1 MCVFFFVKH
10 FRKGKTTIKIHASS
24 HACHFATCRQA
35 RHSIVSVSSL
45 IWKDFFLNDVFKC
58 REMGWRSWNDHRG
71 NMKYKMPHY
80 FITLSEKDKVNA
92 NYVTNRIHGLT
103 FNVGDHEHPKP
114 QDCLYQDVYEL
125 NNTFKTPQ
133 QDLVGYKRGHF
144 EKDVL
149 NKLNIPCINLEEW
162 GCPKFKKLMKWGFP
176 KMVNCGHHIY
186 NSSHCA
192 AVECE
197 AFWQWLVSQ
206 STSYSNPYSN
216 ILNVRTWMDNIKKKR
231 HAWNNFFLECIC
243 VLRFFFFFNKI
254 MLKKKGLLSFTD
266 STQRRE

>member
-1 MCVFFFVKH
+1 
-10 FRKGKTTIKIHASS
+10 
-24 HACHFATCRQA
+24 
-35 RHSIVSVSSL
+35 
-45 IWKDFFLNDVFKC
+45 
-58 REMGWRSWNDHRG
+58 MGWRSWNDHRG

-92 NYVTNRIHGLT
+92 NYVTNRIHRLT

-162 GCPKFKKLMKWGFP
+162 GCPKFKKLMK
-176 KMVNCGHHIY
+176 
-186 NSSHCA
+186 
-192 AVECE
+192 
-197 AFWQWLVSQ
+197 
-206 STSYSNPYSN
+206 
-216 ILNVRTWMDNIKKKR
+216 
-231 HAWNNFFLECIC
+231 
-243 VLRFFFFFNKI
+243 
-254 MLKKKGLLSFTD
+254 
-266 STQRRE
+266 